1 MYRSGLKP
9 YLKFVQR
16 FLWGERIEETD
27 NIFMVDEFH
36 ELELAISSFG
46 VRHILKGAGEFF
58 DGAIL
63 PADSVVRRTHDALK

>member
-1 MYRSGLKP
+1 
-9 YLKFVQR
+9 
-16 FLWGERIEETD
+16 
-27 NIFMVDEFH
+27 MVDEFH